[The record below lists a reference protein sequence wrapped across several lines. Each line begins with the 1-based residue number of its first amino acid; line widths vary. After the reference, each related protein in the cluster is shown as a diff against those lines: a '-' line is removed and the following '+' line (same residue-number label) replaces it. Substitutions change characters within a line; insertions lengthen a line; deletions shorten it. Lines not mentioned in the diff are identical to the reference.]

1 MEIPDGFYTC
11 DRHRKMFFKDS
22 FFLIPPPVPII
33 KVKYSS
39 RRTWRQK
46 KTRKVMNVWLSTVD
60 DV

>member
-1 MEIPDGFYTC
+1 MEVSDGFYTC

-22 FFLIPPPVPII
+22 SFPHPSSVPII
-33 KVKYSS
+33 KVIDSS

-46 KTRKVMNVWLSTVD
+46 KTRKVINVWFSTVD